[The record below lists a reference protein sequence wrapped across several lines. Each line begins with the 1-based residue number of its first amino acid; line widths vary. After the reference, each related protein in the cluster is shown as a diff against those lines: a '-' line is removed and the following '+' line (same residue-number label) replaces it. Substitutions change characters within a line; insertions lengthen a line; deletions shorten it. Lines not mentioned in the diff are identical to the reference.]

1 MKPEELTKGFIGK
14 EGPGLKNPIYAAQ
27 LEATDRAVG
36 RVLSEL
42 DNLDIAKNTLV
53 IFTSDNG
60 GWSGATD
67 NRPLRKGKGY
77 LYEGG
82 LRVPLIM
89 RWPGRTQAG
98 TTNSTPVISMDLTAT
113 ILDAVKASP
122 PTRIRV
128 KLLSPKSFL
137 TASPSYLYLMVIPSL
152 DPTSFSTIPILHSIK
167 IIAPAQQY
175 EVDPTN

>member
-1 MKPEELTKGFIGK
+1 M
-14 EGPGLKNPIYAAQ
+14 
-27 LEATDRAVG
+27 G

-113 ILDAVKASP
+113 ILDAVKASNP
-122 PTRIRV
+122 QEGPSQPTQPQ
-128 KLLSPKSFL
+128 KLSM
-137 TASPSYLYLMVIPSL
+137 ASPSYLYLMVIPSL
-152 DPTSFSTIPILHSIK
+152 DPTSFSTIRILRSIK
-167 IIAPAQQY
+167 ITAPAQQY
-175 EVDPTN
+175 EVDATN